1 MELERNRISFIL
13 FDASMTFPRKS
24 SLRSHLTAEVAE
36 FFSQALK
43 KKKNHWITSKGSST
57 EKRPCKPLCGQC
69 QPTLLIHSSLEIV
82 LARRRSTV
90 LANTK
95 SGAELRSA
103 DALKELFNL
112 PSMRLGEGLEEY
124 HDGISHV
131 FGCLCGVCTQGV
143 CAVLT
148 LRSSIKLPAA

>member
-1 MELERNRISFIL
+1 
-13 FDASMTFPRKS
+13 MTFPRKS

-36 FFSQALK
+36 FFSQALKK

-69 QPTLLIHSSLEIV
+69 QPTLPIHSSLETV
-82 LARRRSTV
+82 LARVRSTV
-90 LANTK
+90 L
-95 SGAELRSA
+95 SQHEVRGAELRSA

-131 FGCLCGVCTQGV
+131 FGCLCGVRT
-143 CAVLT
+143 
-148 LRSSIKLPAA
+148 